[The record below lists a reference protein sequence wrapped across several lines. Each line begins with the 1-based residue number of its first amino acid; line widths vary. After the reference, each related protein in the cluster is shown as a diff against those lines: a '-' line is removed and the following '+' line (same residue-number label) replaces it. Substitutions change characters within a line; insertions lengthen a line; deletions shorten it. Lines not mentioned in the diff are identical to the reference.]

1 MLTYH
6 ESPAGTRCLGMYP
19 PPHMTCMYPP
29 PHTGHTATSKALLAL
44 GAFAWPLS
52 ATGATPLRWAAVRSL
67 NLYIYIYICTHTHT
81 YTHTHT
87 HTHVYRGHV
96 STVRLLLIYIYIYLV
111 GCIYIYICRGHVS
124 TVRLLLSD
132 PRSRATYSLTNSSSR
147 EVLEAVRG
155 VVSKAQILKST
166 LYIVAF
172 SLT

>member
-96 STVRLLLIYIYIYLV
+96 STVRLLL
-111 GCIYIYICRGHVS
+111 
-124 TVRLLLSD
+124 SD